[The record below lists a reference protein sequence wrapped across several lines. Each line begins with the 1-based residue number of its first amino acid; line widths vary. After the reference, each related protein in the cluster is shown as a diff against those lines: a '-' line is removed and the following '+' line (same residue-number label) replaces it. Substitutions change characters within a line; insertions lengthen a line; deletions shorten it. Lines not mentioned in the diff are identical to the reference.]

1 MRYFELLE
9 RAERLRSDRKLAKQK
24 SARNKIA
31 SADHKRSA
39 AAARYQD
46 ELKASSDAIAKA
58 RAALREGSLRCYA
71 LRDRRGVLLGWIEA
85 IGRLIQARDKSGAVV
100 GWYDPRLNVTRDRT
114 GKLMGTG
121 DLLSAILVC
130 GR

>member
-1 MRYFELLE
+1 MRYLELLE
-9 RAERLRSDRKLAKQK
+9 RAEQLRSDRKLAKQK
-24 SARNKIA
+24 SARDKIA

-46 ELKASSDAIAKA
+46 ELRASADAILKA

-71 LRDRRGVLLGWIEA
+71 LRDRRGGLLGWIEA
-85 IGRLIQARDKSGAVV
+85 VGRLIQARDKTGAVV
-100 GWYDPRLNVTRDRT
+100 GWYDPRLNVTRNRT

-121 DLLSAILVC
+121 DLLSALLVC
-130 GR
+130 GC